1 VSEPPD
7 APTRSPE
14 RAAAGRSRAATVK
27 LVVIGLIA
35 LFAILF
41 IVLNTR
47 DTKIDFVFGT
57 AHVSVIWVIV
67 LSIALGFALG
77 ALLPQ
82 LRRRRRS
89 RKG

>member
-1 VSEPPD
+1 MSEPP
-7 APTRSPE
+7 ATPSRSPGP
-14 RAAAGRSRAATVK
+14 AAAGRSRAATVK
-27 LVVIGLIA
+27 LVVIGLVA

-41 IVLNTR
+41 IVQNTKE
-47 DTKIDFVFGT
+47 TKVDFVFGS

-77 ALLPQ
+77 TLLPQ
-82 LRRRRRS
+82 LRRRRRG